1 MSDLYGAGLSRREG
15 RKCMARI
22 MTKRKRIILV
32 LFIIFTS
39 IGCDQITKEIAQS
52 HLPRMRVLSFA
63 GDTLRLDYT
72 ENRGAVLSFEYCLP
86 EGWRGSTLTIAVTMF
101 LGLLIFFLLFGSFLR
116 PPSVISLSLL
126 CGGGLSNL
134 LDRIAFGGDV
144 VDFLSI
150 GWGGFRS
157 AIFNV
162 ADAAITMGAAL
173 FFISILWS
181 LCSSP
186 PHRPILRPR

>member
-1 MSDLYGAGLSRREG
+1 
-15 RKCMARI
+15 MARV
-22 MTKRKRIILV
+22 MTTRKRIIV
-32 LFIIFTS
+32 VCFIICS
-39 IGCDQITKEIAQS
+39 CLGCDQITKEIARSQ
-52 HLPRMRVLSFA
+52 LPRMRVLSFA

-72 ENRGAVLSFEYCLP
+72 ENKGAVLSFECCLP
-86 EGWRGSTLTIAVTMF
+86 EEWRGSTLTVAVAVF
-101 LGLLIFFLLFGSFLR
+101 LGLLICLLLFTSYLR
-116 PPSVISLSLL
+116 PPSVIALSLL
-126 CGGGLSNL
+126 CGGSLSNL
-134 LDRIAFGGDV
+134 LDRIVFGGYV
-144 VDFLSI
+144 VDFLSL

-173 FFISILWS
+173 FFISILWR

>member
-1 MSDLYGAGLSRREG
+1 VSDLYAAGLSRRAG

-22 MTKRKRIILV
+22 MTTRKRIILV
-32 LFIIFTS
+32 LFIIFS
-39 IGCDQITKEIAQS
+39 CIGCDQITKQIAQS
-52 HLPRMRVLSFA
+52 HLPRMKVLAFA
-63 GDTLRLDYT
+63 GDALRLDYT
-72 ENRGAVLSFEYCLP
+72 ENRGAGLSFEYCLP
-86 EGWRGSTLTIAVTMF
+86 EGWRGSTLTVAVTVF
-101 LGLLIFFLLFGSFLR
+101 LGLLIFFLLFASFLR
-116 PPSVISLSLL
+116 PPSLIALSLL

-134 LDRIAFGGDV
+134 LDRIAFGGYV